1 MRQHSRAV
9 TRLAATVAA
18 GALVFGGVA
27 ACGSSSTGSDTNST
41 PSATSSTDPKAPIL
55 TVPELKGV
63 ETSVTLDA
71 QLLPTLESLKVV
83 PAPTG
88 EGTLTMPDGEATLNF
103 PITGGNATIYQ
114 KGQVDPYVTGIIHHE
129 GSGLSFTAGGKTL
142 TVQNF
147 DVDPG
152 KSLLTAQ
159 VKEMDNASIPLF
171 FLNGTDLVVT
181 PPGAD
186 GIAKLDG
193 TKVELTAEAADA
205 INKYFGVDAFKK
217 GIPIGIAHIQ
227 AKG

>member
-1 MRQHSRAV
+1 MRRSFRPIAASLV
-9 TRLAATVAA
+9 AGTLAI
-18 GALVFGGVA
+18 GVA
-27 ACGSSSTGSDTNST
+27 ACGSSSTGS
-41 PSATSSTDPKAPIL
+41 TSSPSSSPASASTKPIL
-55 TVPELKGV
+55 TVPALTGV

-71 QLLPTLESLKVV
+71 NLLPTLTSLHVT

-88 EGTLTMPDGEATLNF
+88 TGTLTMPGGAATLNF
-103 PITGGNATIYQ
+103 PITGGNVTIYN
-114 KGQVDPYVTGIIHHE
+114 KGAVTPYVQGIIHHN
-129 GSGLSFTAGGKTL
+129 GSGVSLTAGGKTL
-142 TVQNF
+142 TVENF

-159 VKEMDNASIPLF
+159 VKQMNDASIPLF
-171 FLNGTDLVVT
+171 FLDGSNLQIT

-205 INKYFGVDAFKK
+205 INKYFGVTAFKK
-217 GIPIGIAHIQ
+217 GILFGIAHIQ

>member
-1 MRQHSRAV
+1 MRQHSRTV

-27 ACGSSSTGSDTNST
+27 ACGSSSTGGSSGASASASST
-41 PSATSSTDPKAPIL
+41 TDPKAPIL

-71 QLLPTLESLKVV
+71 NLLPTLTSLKVT

-88 EGTLTMPDGEATLNF
+88 TGTLTKPNGEATLNF
-103 PITGGNATIYQ
+103 PITGGNATVYQ

-129 GSGLSFTAGGKTL
+129 GSGVSFTAGGKTL
-142 TVQNF
+142 TVENF

-159 VKEMDNASIPLF
+159 VKEMNDATIPLF
-171 FLNGTDLVVT
+171 FLDGTDLQIT

-193 TKVELTAEAADA
+193 TKVELTAEAAAA
-205 INKYFGVDAFKK
+205 INKYFGVTAFKQ
-217 GIPIGIAHIQ
+217 GILFGIAHIQ

>member
-27 ACGSSSTGSDTNST
+27 ACGSSTTGSDSGA
-41 PSATSSTDPKAPIL
+41 SASASSSTDPKAPIL

-63 ETSVTLDA
+63 QTSVTLDTK
-71 QLLPTLESLKVV
+71 LLPTLTSLKVT

-88 EGTLTMPDGEATLNF
+88 TGTLTEPGGEATLNF

-159 VKEMDNASIPLF
+159 VKEMNNASIPLF

-186 GIAKLDG
+186 GVAKLDG
-193 TKVELTAEAADA
+193 TKVELTAEAAA
-205 INKYFGVDAFKK
+205 AMNKFFGVTAFQK